1 MTETV
6 TFRVPVV
13 VNPPRGSVDDNNGY
27 ILNNYG
33 GQLGVRA
40 FSSHLKENDQRPN
53 REKSFVLYCIGRLRD
68 FHWDSIVF
76 FF

>member
-1 MTETV
+1 MTERV

-13 VNPPRGSVDDNNGY
+13 VNPPRGSVDDNDGY

-40 FSSHLKENDQRPN
+40 FSSHLKENVRRPN
-53 REKSFVLYCIGRLRD
+53 
-68 FHWDSIVF
+68 
-76 FF
+76 